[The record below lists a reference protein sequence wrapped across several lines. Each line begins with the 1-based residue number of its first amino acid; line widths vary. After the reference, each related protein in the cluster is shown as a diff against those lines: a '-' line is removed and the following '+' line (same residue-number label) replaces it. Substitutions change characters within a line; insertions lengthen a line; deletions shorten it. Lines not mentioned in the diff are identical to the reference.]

1 MKGAKISLCREN
13 RLRERKFTF
22 KEESNLFSKEAKK
35 NNKQNNNNMAFTR
48 GGPERG
54 NPAMTTKR
62 LRQGEKETH
71 NLMLWEK
78 WQCPICHLAATHP
91 HADGVDLSKSRKY
104 NKNDIV
110 IFGQMSPK

>member
-13 RLRERKFTF
+13 RLRERKFIF
-22 KEESNLFSKEAKK
+22 KEESNLFSKGAKK

-78 WQCPICHLAATHP
+78 CWHERIALLPALHLQDRTR
-91 HADGVDLSKSRKY
+91 HARLVRPNVSR
-104 NKNDIV
+104 DAV
-110 IFGQMSPK
+110 A

>member
-1 MKGAKISLCREN
+1 MP
-13 RLRERKFTF
+13 FP
-22 KEESNLFSKEAKK
+22 
-35 NNKQNNNNMAFTR
+35 R

-78 WQCPICHLAATHP
+78 EIVGQR
-91 HADGVDLSKSRKY
+91 DKNKSQSGLHNRPTDKKTWILYAEYSKY
-104 NKNDIV
+104 NNKHPLSSLV
-110 IFGQMSPK
+110 